1 MHFQSNAYSIAL
13 LMSGVAALLVGIVLF
28 QRQSKAIFW
37 FALMMLVSALWAV
50 CYSLELASLTL
61 DQMLFWIRLEYIGI
75 SLLPAMWIMF
85 VIHYIDRG
93 EWLTRRTRTL
103 IFTFPVVALALVWTN
118 ERHHIHYESAFVDNS
133 GPFPLL
139 AIRPGPWY
147 HVHTAYFY
155 SLMVA
160 GMCLLIRRY
169 TRTQRAYRQQIAT
182 VLLGANIPWLTNL
195 IYLLGLRPHKHI
207 DLTPYAFILTS
218 LVIAFGLMRH
228 RLFNVIP
235 FAREKLIESIHEGML
250 VLDAQARVVD
260 HNATLR
266 EFICEPSRSL
276 VGLPLCELLANQPLI
291 AELAGRQSDARGEVV
306 FPSSTGLRACEA
318 NVTALHDQKKQWIG
332 SLILFVD
339 ITERKRTTEEL
350 RSQAEQLQALN
361 SLKNRLFSIIAH
373 DLRSPLASL
382 ISILDFA
389 GSETYS
395 EARFKAILATLSRD
409 VGQTADLLD
418 NLLRWSKSQLEGER
432 ITPSMFDLRDVIETK
447 IQLFQGRAAEKQV
460 LLLAD
465 VAPGTMVFADRSML
479 ELVVRNLVSN
489 ALKFCRPHD
498 SVQITAKIST
508 DNVEVRVRDTG
519 VGMDETTRAGLFGL
533 EVNSRPGTDN
543 EQGTGLGLKLCR
555 DFLEKNGGT
564 IRAESVQDRGS
575 IFYFTLPRPR
585 A

>member
-103 IFTFPVVALALVWTN
+103 IFTFPVIALALVWTN
-118 ERHHIHYESAFVDNS
+118 ERHHIHYESAAVDNS
-133 GPFPLL
+133 GPFPVL

-160 GMCLLIRRY
+160 GMGLLIRRY
-169 TRTQRAYRQQIAT
+169 NRTQRAYRQQIAT

-195 IYLLGLRPHKHI
+195 LYLLGLRPHKHI

-276 VGLPLCELLANQPLI
+276 VGLPLCELLPNQPLI
-291 AELAGRQSDARGEVV
+291 AELAGRQTDARGEVV

-382 ISILDFA
+382 ISILDLA

-409 VGQTADLLD
+409 VGQTTDLLD

-432 ITPSMFDLRDVIETK
+432 ITPSIFDLRDVIETK

-465 VAPGTMVFADRSML
+465 IAPGTMVFADRSML

-498 SVQITAKIST
+498 SVQITSRLSA
-508 DNVEVRVRDTG
+508 DHVEVRVRDTG
-519 VGMDETTRAGLFGL
+519 VGMDEATRSGLFGL